1 MLDPMVSSSQLCIRN
16 KGLDPDHLASSSYQK
31 LDDIYADKAE
41 SGELQ
46 WDDHAQRD

>member
-1 MLDPMVSSSQLCIRN
+1 MVSSSQLCIRN
-16 KGLDPDHLASSSYQK
+16 KGLDPDYLASSSYQK

-41 SGELQ
+41 SDLQ